1 MAERLDAAMIVRDI
15 VIVMLWL
22 SSHSPGRHEALLL
35 LSGIIKS
42 GKRRGIR
49 VESWINWNLGP

>member
-1 MAERLDAAMIVRDI
+1 MIVRDI

-35 LSGIIKS
+35 GLLSGIIKS